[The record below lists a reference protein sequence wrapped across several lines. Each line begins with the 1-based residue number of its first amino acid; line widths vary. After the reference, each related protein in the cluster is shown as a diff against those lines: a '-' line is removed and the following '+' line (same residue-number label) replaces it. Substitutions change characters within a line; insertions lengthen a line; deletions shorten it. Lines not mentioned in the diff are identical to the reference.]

1 MKTLTLNERGCEI
14 NSDRLGEEKERQ
26 RGYELERETRRED
39 MTWIAGTY
47 DQTTGGRRGKK
58 SHSQISSST
67 ILDYKIFII
76 RIINEL

>member
-47 DQTTGGRRGKK
+47 DQTRGGRKGKK
-58 SHSQISSST
+58 AIHRLVLQQFWITKFS
-67 ILDYKIFII
+67 
-76 RIINEL
+76 